1 MPVID
6 RIMSQ
11 DRLLFRKTFA
21 LFSFAMR
28 LFYRILGSKRLSS
41 FLPIIALFRPV
52 LQTQVK
58 IQNVT
63 ASARDEYRTIVCKGS
78 SQKIFSFFLEI
89 FLNKGGGVIY
99 GIPNFFVKFW

>member
-89 FLNKGGGVIY
+89 FLNKGGGLFMGFLI
-99 GIPNFFVKFW
+99 FL